1 MSLLREVIVY
11 SRKGCHLCE
20 IVKEKL
26 IKLERRGGF
35 RWAEGKT
42 TMVRSSQRASLFI
55 VLFLAACGFL
65 GVVFAQ
71 KNPATAHDSDSD
83 VSQSL
88 HQFTQVYDIVEQT
101 HAEPV
106 NPDKTIYTVVIP
118 GMLHVLEPHSNFF
131 DPKSYS
137 LLREDQRGKYY
148 GVGMTVGPRN
158 NKVIVIAPFVGTPA
172 YRAGIHPGD
181 IIIAVDGKPTDN
193 MSTGDVADLLKGP
206 KGTTVRIT
214 VLREGSDK
222 PLDFNVVRDEIPRYS
237 VDLHFLIRPG
247 VGYMHIAQFNETTEK
262 EVQDALDSF
271 NQQGD
276 LKGLILDLRQ
286 NPGGLLNEGVGVADK
301 FLHKGQLIVSHHGR
315 SSPERRYVATHGNG
329 GRDYPLVVLVNRG
342 TASAAEIVAGAIQDH
357 DRGLIIGETTFGKGL
372 VQTVYPLSNDTG
384 LALTTAKY
392 YTPSGRL
399 IQRDYSNVSLY
410 DYYFDRDGIGDTT
423 NKEVKLTDSGRTVYG
438 GGGISPDVKVD
449 PIKSKHFQDSLLQH
463 YAFFNFAKHYIIA
476 HHITKSFQVDDATM
490 QEFRESLDADKVP
503 YTEADLLQNE
513 EWIKSNL
520 KSEIFVDAFGQEEGL
535 KVKAETDPEVLKGLD
550 LLPQARALAEN
561 ARKVIADR

>member
-1 MSLLREVIVY
+1 M
-11 SRKGCHLCE
+11 
-20 IVKEKL
+20 
-26 IKLERRGGF
+26 
-35 RWAEGKT
+35 A
-42 TMVRSSQRASLFI
+42 RSSHRASFLV
-55 VLFLAACGFL
+55 VLFLAVCGFL
-65 GVVFAQ
+65 GMVSAQ
-71 KNPATAHDSDSD
+71 KSPAATHDSDSD
-83 VSQSL
+83 VNQSL
-88 HQFTQVYDIVEQT
+88 KQFTEVYDIVEQNY
-101 HAEPV
+101 AEPV
-106 NPDKTIYTVVIP
+106 NPDKAIYNGAIP
-118 GMLHVLEPHSNFF
+118 GMLHVLDPHSNFF

-158 NKVIVIAPFVGTPA
+158 NKVIVIAPFAGTPA

-181 IIIAVDGKPTDN
+181 IIAAVDGKPTDN
-193 MSTGDVADLLKGP
+193 MNTSDVADLLKGP
-206 KGTTVRIT
+206 KGTTVHIT
-214 VLREGSDK
+214 VLREGAEK
-222 PLDFNVVRDEIPRYS
+222 PLEFAVVRDEIPRYS

-247 VGYMHIAQFNETTEK
+247 IGYMHIAQFNETTEK
-262 EVQDALDSF
+262 EVQEALDSF
-271 NQQGD
+271 SQSGD
-276 LKGLILDLRQ
+276 MKGLILDLRQ

-315 SSPERRYVATHGNG
+315 SSPERRYTAMHGDG

-357 DRGLIIGETTFGKGL
+357 DRGLVVGEITFGKGL

-410 DYYFDRDGIGDTT
+410 DYYFDRDSVGDTT

-438 GGGISPDVKVD
+438 GGGITPDVKVD
-449 PIKSKHFQDSLLQH
+449 PIKSNHFQDTLLQH
-463 YAFFNFAKHYIIA
+463 YAFFNFAKHYIVA
-476 HHITKSFQVDDATM
+476 HHITKSFQVDDAVI
-490 QEFRESLDADKVP
+490 QEFRKSLDADKVP
-503 YTEADLLQNE
+503 YTEADLLQND
-513 EWIKSNL
+513 EWVKSNL

-561 ARKVIADR
+561 ARKVIAERNSGSLNR